1 VGPGTLSFPKLVVN
15 HLNSLT
21 AMGAHERP
29 LFDKLL

>member
-1 VGPGTLSFPKLVVN
+1 MDGRTDGQADE
-15 HLNSLT
+15 LNSLT